1 MLNELPQNVPN
12 IWNEKMQLYFVFQF
26 EFGKQYFELQQIQKK
41 QKFKS
46 KKIKRFGFSYS
57 KNIMPYFEAFYQV
70 ISSSINVLIYVQC
83 STW

>member
-1 MLNELPQNVPN
+1 MLNELPQNFPN

-26 EFGKQYFELQQIQKK
+26 EFGEYFELQQIQKK

-57 KNIMPYFEAFYQV
+57 KNIMPYFEAFY
-70 ISSSINVLIYVQC
+70 
-83 STW
+83 